1 MNLDE
6 LKNIWQE
13 QTASLEGYQLEEQEL
28 FGMLEGRSRT
38 LLNKINR
45 NIMIEMGVV
54 VLLTLLGLTWMKFQG
69 PGVGPSELMASLG
82 YVVFSGIFY
91 GIKYRSLNRGR
102 LRTYTLKE
110 ALRHIVKVMR
120 TFMNLYYWLSYMLPL
135 FVMGGGLMG
144 LKMEKEA
151 MGQSLADVSGQTW
164 VAFVFTM
171 LVVGFISIF
180 VIRLYVK
187 WLYGKHY
194 NELKVCLDEL
204 DESPEAG

>member
-28 FGMLEGRSRT
+28 SGMLEGRSKT

-54 VLLTLLGLTWMKFQG
+54 VVLTLLGLAWLRFQG
-69 PGVGPSELMASLG
+69 PGVGMSEWIASLG

-91 GIKYRSLNRGR
+91 GIKYKSLNRGR

-110 ALRHIVKVMR
+110 ALRHIVRVMR
-120 TFMNLYYWLSYMLPL
+120 IFMRLYYGLSYMLPI

-151 MGQSLADVSGQTW
+151 MGESLADVSSQTW
-164 VAFVFTM
+164 VAFTLTM
-171 LVVGFISIF
+171 LVVGFASIAL
-180 VIRLYVK
+180 IRLYVK

-194 NELKVCLDEL
+194 YELRMCLNELE
-204 DESPEAG
+204 ENPEAG

>member
-28 FGMLEGRSRT
+28 FSMLKGRSKT

-54 VLLTLLGLTWMKFQG
+54 VVLTLLGLAWLSFQG
-69 PGVGPSELMASLG
+69 PGVGPSEWLLSLG
-82 YVVFSGIFY
+82 YVVFSGVFY

-120 TFMNLYYWLSYMLPL
+120 IFMQIYYGLSYMLPL
-135 FVMGGGLMG
+135 LVMGGGLMG
-144 LKMEKEA
+144 LKMKKEA
-151 MGQSLADVSGQTW
+151 MGESLADITGQTW
-164 VAFVFTM
+164 VAFTLTM
-171 LVVGFISIF
+171 LVVGFASIAL
-180 VIRLYVK
+180 IRLYVK

-194 NELKVCLDEL
+194 NELKTCLNEL
-204 DESPEAG
+204 SENPEAG